1 MDRATLVA
9 RLRESFLKKKSDGL
23 IVDAIGLVPAYH
35 GIFPN
40 CYTLGV
46 SAPSLHGKDNY
57 DKMDFIIDILF
68 ECLTEEERG
77 HIDRVRVFNSLEELD
92 LARENDF
99 EEFPY
104 EGYDTPV
111 RVLRAELFEVA

>member
-1 MDRATLVA
+1 MDRAALVA

-35 GIFPN
+35 GLFPD

-46 SAPSLHGKDNY
+46 SAPSMSGMELY
-57 DKMDFIIDILF
+57 DKMDYIIDILF
-68 ECLTEEERG
+68 ECLTVDERG
-77 HIDRVRVFNSLEELD
+77 HIDRVRVFNSFEELD
-92 LARENDF
+92 TAREKDF

-111 RVLRAELFEVA
+111 RALRAELYEVA